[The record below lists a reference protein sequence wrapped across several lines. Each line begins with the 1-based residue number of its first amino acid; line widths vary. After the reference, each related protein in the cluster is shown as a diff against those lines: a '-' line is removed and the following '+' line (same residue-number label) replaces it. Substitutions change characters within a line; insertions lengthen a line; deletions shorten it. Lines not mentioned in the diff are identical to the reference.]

1 MNPSGEKCCFRDEKD
16 NIHAAV
22 WTPHVPSDPW
32 ALFYEELDQRNSADA
47 GKREEMKEQRR
58 VSEDEHSRVDAVT
71 AHHICQ

>member
-32 ALFYEELDQRNSADA
+32 ALFYEELDQRNSADV
-47 GKREEMKEQRR
+47 GKREEMKEQR
-58 VSEDEHSRVDAVT
+58 
-71 AHHICQ
+71 